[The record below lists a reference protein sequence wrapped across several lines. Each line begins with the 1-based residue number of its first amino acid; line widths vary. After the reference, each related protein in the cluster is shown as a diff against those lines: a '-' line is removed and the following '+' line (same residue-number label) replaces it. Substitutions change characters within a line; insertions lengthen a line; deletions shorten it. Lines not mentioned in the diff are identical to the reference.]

1 MTLGKFKHFLI
12 PPTAF
17 VTLRPYALVSHFDLY
32 PLPSLATYCR
42 CMTSFVTV
50 PFLTFVVNLSV
61 SVNVGFS
68 DHLVDFLV
76 GQLLAQVGHH
86 VTQFGGGNETV
97 PVLKYVKLYWLNHR
111 PL

>member
-1 MTLGKFKHFLI
+1 
-12 PPTAF
+12 
-17 VTLRPYALVSHFDLY
+17 
-32 PLPSLATYCR
+32 
-42 CMTSFVTV
+42 MTSFVTV
-50 PFLTFVVNLSV
+50 PFLTFVVNLSVSVNVLNLTFVVNLSV

-97 PVLKYVKLYWLNHR
+97 PVLKYYMLYVVRSL
-111 PL
+111 